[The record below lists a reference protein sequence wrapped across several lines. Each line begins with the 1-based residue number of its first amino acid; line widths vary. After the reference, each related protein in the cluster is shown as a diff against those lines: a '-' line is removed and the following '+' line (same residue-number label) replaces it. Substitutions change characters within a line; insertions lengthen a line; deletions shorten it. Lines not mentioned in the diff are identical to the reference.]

1 MKMETEPVEEVARIP
16 VANDSRR
23 QFKQGSDGRIK
34 LDRSFYETE
43 EEVLHCFVFY
53 RRM

>member
-1 MKMETEPVEEVARIP
+1 MTMEIAPVEEVARIP
-16 VANDSRR
+16 TGDESRG
-23 QFKQGSDGRIK
+23 QFKQGCTGRIK

-43 EEVLHCFVFY
+43 EEVLRCFVFY